1 MNKKKIAIAGTIVGA
16 VIIVA
21 IITLG
26 LIGSQMGSGTSSSLR
41 GGTNYE
47 KSAPAP
53 MRSGS
58 EMMAS
63 VPSSG
68 EDAIKSSDESSV
80 PSEKKVI
87 KSGDLTLKIADAD
100 KAVSQ
105 ITEIAKANGGDIFS
119 TDLYE
124 ETNNEKSG
132 TVTVKVPVAN
142 FEKAFEEIK
151 KTASLV
157 VRESISGQDVTEQY
171 TDLQSRLKNK
181 QAEEQAFASILQRS
195 GEIDDVLKVTKELA
209 RVRGEIEV
217 LQGRIK
223 LLELQTDMST
233 ITAQISEDQNITISD
248 RWRPFQIIKET
259 VNSLLKDVQ
268 EFVNF
273 VIILVIRVVP
283 VIILYAAIVWIIYL
297 IGRKIYWKVKENKD
311 QIQQ

>member
-1 MNKKKIAIAGTIVGA
+1 MDNKKKIIIAGVIVGA

-21 IITLG
+21 IIALS
-26 LIGSQMGSGTSSSLR
+26 LIGSQMGAGTSNSLR
-41 GGTNYE
+41 EDTAYE
-47 KSAPAP
+47 KSAP

-58 EMMAS
+58 EMMAA

-68 EDAIKSSDESSV
+68 EDAIQSSDESSV
-80 PSEKKVI
+80 LSEKKVI

-119 TDLYE
+119 TNLYE
-124 ETNNEKSG
+124 GANNEKSG
-132 TVTVKVPVAN
+132 TITVKVPVAN
-142 FEKAFEEIK
+142 FEKAFSEIK
-151 KTASLV
+151 KVASLV
-157 VRESISGQDVTEQY
+157 IRESISGQDVTEQY

-223 LLELQTDMST
+223 LLESQTDMST
-233 ITAQISEDQNITISD
+233 ITAQIFEDQNITISD

-273 VIILVIRVVP
+273 VIVLVIRVVP
-283 VIILYAAIVWIIYL
+283 VIVLYAAIVWIAYL
-297 IGRKIYWKVKENKD
+297 IGRKIYRKVKENKD

>member
-1 MNKKKIAIAGTIVGA
+1 MDKKKIIVAGAIVGA
-16 VIIVA
+16 VIIVT
-21 IITLG
+21 IIALS
-26 LIGSQMGSGTSSSLR
+26 LLGSQMGAGTSDNSR
-41 GGTNYE
+41 GGVAYE
-47 KSAPAP
+47 KSAP

-58 EMMAS
+58 EMMAV

-68 EDAIKSSDESSV
+68 EDAIQSSDKSSV

-142 FEKAFEEIK
+142 FEKAFAEIK
-151 KTASLV
+151 KVASLV

-181 QAEEQAFASILQRS
+181 QAEEQAFAKILERS

-223 LLELQTDMST
+223 LLESQADMST

-259 VNSLLKDVQ
+259 VNSLLKDIQ
-268 EFVNF
+268 KFVNF
-273 VIILVIRVVP
+273 VIVLVIRVVP
-283 VIILYAAIVWIIYL
+283 VIMLYAAIVWIIYL
-297 IGRKIYWKVKENKD
+297 IGRKIYRKVKTNKD